1 MTRPVDVFTKTI
13 CDVLRFKILD
23 ANSDYYIF
31 RLSNTT
37 KEEILFYIEIYEK
50 VPSKLLLSNGDQ
62 KDIPNFI
69 KTSKYIIKYKYL
81 LNAYEIDSITIPLTM
96 NYYYED
102 LMNYVENTVKNN
114 LVIYK
119 KINIC
124 NHKNFILSIIFKK
137 EFIDKK
143 LLDYETVLVNGHF
156 LLNKIVHAYNNPNR
170 LLCQLRLERNFNLI
184 FSK

>member
-13 CDVLRFKILD
+13 CDVLRFKILE

-31 RLSNTT
+31 RLSNTI
-37 KEEILFYIEIYEK
+37 KEEISFYIEIYEK
-50 VPSKLLLSNGDQ
+50 IPSKLLLLNDTK

-81 LNAYEIDSITIPLTM
+81 LNAYEIYSISIPFTI
-96 NYYYED
+96 NYYNED
-102 LMNYVENTVKNN
+102 LMYYVENAIKNN
-114 LVIYK
+114 LVIYNE
-119 KINIC
+119 INIY
-124 NHKNFILSIIFKK
+124 NHKNFILSLIFKK

-156 LLNKIVHAYNNPNR
+156 LLNKIIHAYNNPNR
-170 LLCQLRLERNFNLI
+170 LLCQLRLEKNFNLI
-184 FSK
+184 FS